1 VPLAACSAL
10 RHHYDYNDAFTV
22 IFKLNRPLAQV
33 FTAQAAIK
41 YVVLC
46 WLLCMG
52 ALGMQVHAQGVQPVP
67 ALTARVVDTTGTL
80 DAGALQQLDA
90 KLAALEQRKGSQVVV
105 LMVPSTQP
113 EDIASYANR
122 VANSWKIGRKAVG
135 DGVLIIVAKDDRKLR
150 IEVAKT
156 LEGAIPDLMAKRI
169 ISNDLAPRL
178 KAGDYAGGLLAT
190 VNSIT
195 ARIDPEALP
204 APTAT
209 NGGLNSEGEG
219 FQWMDIAIFM
229 LFAIPIGGAVAKSIF
244 GNKLGA
250 LVTGGAVGGLA
261 FVVTASV
268 MLACIA
274 GIVALLFTVLSSF
287 GRVTAGPRGYGR
299 GGHGGFGGGLGG
311 LGGGAGGWSSGGGG
325 FSSGGG
331 GDFGGGGASGD
342 F

>member
-1 VPLAACSAL
+1 V
-10 RHHYDYNDAFTV
+10 F
-22 IFKLNRPLAQV
+22 FKLNRPIVHV

-46 WLLCMG
+46 WLLCIS
-52 ALGMQVHAQGVQPVP
+52 ALGLQAHAQGVQPVP

-80 DAGALQQLDA
+80 DAGALQQLEA
-90 KLAALEQRKGSQVVV
+90 KLAALEQRKGNQVVLLLV
-105 LMVPSTQP
+105 ASTAP
-113 EDIASYANR
+113 EDMASYANR
-122 VANSWKIGRKAVG
+122 VANTWKIGRKAVG
-135 DGVLIIVAKDDRKLR
+135 DGVLVIVAKNDGKLR

-169 ISNDLAPRL
+169 ISQDLAPRL
-178 KAGDYAGGLLAT
+178 KAGDYVGGLSAT
-190 VNSIT
+190 IDSIT
-195 ARIDPEALP
+195 ARIEPEALP
-204 APTAT
+204 PPSLTERQ
-209 NGGLNSEGEG
+209 GGLNQEGEG
-219 FQWMDIAIFM
+219 FQWTDIAVFM

-250 LVTGGAVGGLA
+250 LVTGGVVGGLA

-268 MLACIA
+268 LLACIA
-274 GIVALLFTVLSSF
+274 GIVALLFTVLTSF
-287 GRVTAGPRGYGR
+287 GRIATGARGYSR
-299 GGHGGFGGGLGG
+299 GGFGGGF
-311 LGGGAGGWSSGGGG
+311 GGGGFGGGGWSGGGGGGGG